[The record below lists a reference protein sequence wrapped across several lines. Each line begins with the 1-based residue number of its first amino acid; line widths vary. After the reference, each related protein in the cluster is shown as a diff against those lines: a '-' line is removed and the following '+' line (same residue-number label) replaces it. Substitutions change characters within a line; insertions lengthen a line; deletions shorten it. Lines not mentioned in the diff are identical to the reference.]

1 MSAKYLKS
9 KWYSW
14 GELNHRPP
22 DPQSAALRSGV
33 PKGFR
38 RARIEGSRSTL
49 NCEVRGTESPHGI
62 HSAPIFANSALCLPR
77 TPLRTCPGQSERRQ
91 AMILPERP
99 KRLPLQV
106 SGERVASRHRPHP
119 TREPLLTRRLPWAI
133 STSKTPV
140 KKQEMRN
147 DYNVVPQEGF
157 EPPTPSLRMMCSTD

>member
-1 MSAKYLKS
+1 MPAQNAFEDLPWAERAKTSHDML
-9 KWYSW
+9 
-14 GELNHRPP
+14 
-22 DPQSAALRSGV
+22 
-33 PKGFR
+33 
-38 RARIEGSRSTL
+38 
-49 NCEVRGTESPHGI
+49 
-62 HSAPIFANSALCLPR
+62 
-77 TPLRTCPGQSERRQ
+77 
-91 AMILPERP
+91 ERP
-99 KRLPLQV
+99 KRFELLTPGVWRHATERRHGGVDWRGDRKARLEPLQV